1 LHGFAFLLPQSVLEH
16 VEPGVVVVEPVVV
29 DDLGVEVVVD
39 DLGVEVVVD
48 DLGVE
53 VVVDDL
59 GVEVVVDDLG
69 VEVVVD
75 DDDDEEEE
83 IAKGVHC
90 EGLVHTEPAFEHPV
104 EQCSILVP
112 LQVQVVVY
120 PNSQLQKSEIP
131 PVVVCV

>member
-1 LHGFAFLLPQSVLEH
+1 MHGFAFLLPQSVLEH
-16 VEPGVVVVEPVVV
+16 VEPGVVVVEP
-29 DDLGVEVVVD
+29 
-39 DLGVEVVVD
+39 VVVD